1 MTHKI
6 VVQNGQ
12 IRTRYTESLPVDQL
26 GVGVV
31 VERAAEVEWSPSV
44 KGWTVQL
51 MHGPML
57 PGVWNERSAALNA
70 EIEAVDDRL

>member
-1 MTHKI
+1 MKHKI
-6 VVQNGQ
+6 VVERGK

-31 VERAAEVEWSPSV
+31 VERAAEVEWSPIL

-51 MHGPML
+51 IDGPKL
-57 PGVWNERSAALNA
+57 PGIWTERSSALNA
-70 EIEAVDDRL
+70 EITAVDARL